1 MGAILPIIMA
11 LAPVVLPEIAKWFNK
26 PGNTD
31 WLGGL
36 FGGALGSAD
45 SGGDIAKQLKRI
57 ADALEASLPKGTSQP
72 VG

>member
-11 LAPVVLPEIAKWFNK
+11 LAPIVLPEIAKWFNK

-36 FGGALGSAD
+36 FGGAIGSTDA
-45 SGGDIAKQLKRI
+45 GGDIAKQLKRI
-57 ADALEASLPKGTSQP
+57 ADALEATLPKGQP
-72 VG
+72 NPVA